1 MSTIWRLFTGDV
13 KRMFSNV
20 VSIIIVIGLVVIPG
34 LFSWFNIAASWN
46 PFGNL
51 KNLKFAVASVDEG
64 YKSDLIPVKIT
75 IGDTVVNT
83 LRANSELDWT
93 ITSKDDAIDG
103 TKSGK
108 YYAAI
113 VIPKDFSRKM
123 MTFFSADVEHVK
135 IDYYDNEKKNALA
148 PNLTTEGA
156 TEVSTQINEMFA
168 ETLTGTALSIASQL
182 AEDVSSPKAQTALA
196 RFSANLGDFA
206 TTLNGASTTLA
217 DYATITGSAGT
228 LLDASGALLDN
239 AAGSA
244 SDAGKQLDG
253 AKQGVSDLSG
263 AMGTAAEA
271 LSGALSSSADSYGAV
286 ADAVDTLYADAGT
299 QATDTAGALE
309 TQAKHV
315 GTQIAQYQSIRQ
327 SIADLQGRL
336 PANLQ
341 SALQPMLDRLDAAI
355 ALQQSLQTRLN
366 DAAASVRAKNADM
379 QDKHAQVK
387 DLATQAQSAIAGVK
401 SDFDTQVKPQLTQLN
416 ASVTDATRILDAGAS
431 RLTGTLDDLHT
442 TADDAKTNLADV
454 QGTLTKVSDKLANA
468 GKELGSFESKL
479 TDALNSGD
487 MSMVKEVLG
496 NNPETLAATLA
507 APVEL
512 KRKALF
518 PVSNFGSSLA
528 PLYLLLPLWVG
539 ALLMV
544 VTLKTSVS
552 ARVRREL
559 ADRAGGVE
567 PRPHQL
573 FLGHY
578 GVFALIGLMQST
590 FSLGGAL
597 LFIHVQSVHPLL
609 FMLTGWTSSLVFS
622 FFTYTM
628 TVSFGNVG
636 KAIGVLMLIVQ
647 ISGSNAAY
655 PLQMLPSWIGSISP
669 LLPITHSVKALRA
682 AIAGIYAMDYWKAL
696 GALVLFVP
704 PLLLIGLVLRKPLV
718 RFNRWYVAKV
728 ESTKVIA

>member
-1 MSTIWRLFTGDV
+1 MRTTWRLFAGDV
-13 KRMFSNV
+13 RRLTSNI
-20 VSIIIVIGLVVIPG
+20 VSIIIVIGLTVIPG
-34 LFSWFNIAASWN
+34 LFSWFNIAASWD

-64 YKSDLIPVKIT
+64 YKSDLIPVKLT

-83 LRANSELDWT
+83 LRANSQLDWT
-93 ITSKDDAIDG
+93 ITTKADAIDG

-113 VIPKDFSRKM
+113 VLPKDFSRRM
-123 MTFFSADVEHVK
+123 MTFFSTDAEQVK
-135 IDYYDNEKKNALA
+135 ISYYENEKKNALA

-156 TEVSTQINEMFA
+156 SEVSTQINEMFA
-168 ETLTGTALSIASQL
+168 QTLTGTALSVASSL
-182 AEDVSSPKAQTALA
+182 AEDMSKPEAKSALA
-196 RFSANLGDFA
+196 RFSANIGEF
-206 TTLNGASTTLA
+206 STTLTDTA
-217 DYATITGSAGT
+217 SMVGGYASLTGSADT
-228 LLDASGALLDN
+228 LLADSAALISGASGSAD
-239 AAGSA
+239 AADETLKEAA
-244 SDAGKQLDG
+244 S
-253 AKQGVSDLSG
+253 GVDDVSG
-263 AMGTAAEA
+263 AMTSAADA
-271 LSGALSSSADSYGAV
+271 LSQALAASAKSYAALSEQV
-286 ADAVDTLYADAGT
+286 DALYASAGT
-299 QATDTAGALE
+299 QAEDTAKALE
-309 TQAKHV
+309 TQASHV
-315 GTQIAQYQSIRQ
+315 GDQIAEYQSIRAE
-327 SIADLQGRL
+327 IARI
-336 PANLQ
+336 Q
-341 SALQPMLDRLDAAI
+341 SALPERLQGLLDPTLTRLDAAI
-355 ALQQSLQTRLN
+355 ELQQAVQKRLT
-366 DAAASVRAKNADM
+366 DAAASVRGKNAD
-379 QDKHAQVK
+379 AQAHRAEVK
-387 DLATQAQSAIAGVK
+387 DLAAQAKSAIEGVK
-401 SDFDTQVKPQLTQLN
+401 SDFAATLRPQLD
-416 ASVTDATRILDAGAS
+416 SLDAAVGEAS
-431 RLTGTLDDLHT
+431 ALLKSGSAKLD
-442 TADDAKTNLADV
+442 K
-454 QGTLTKVSDKLANA
+454 TLTELDTTVKGARSSLATVRTTLESVSDKLAKA
-468 GKELGSFESKL
+468 GKELGTFNDRL
-479 TDALNSGD
+479 TKALDSGD
-487 MSMVKEVLG
+487 MAMVKQVLSSD
-496 NNPETLAATLA
+496 PEKLAGVLS

-518 PVSNFGSSLA
+518 PVSNFGSALA
-528 PLYLLLPLWVG
+528 PLYIILPLWVG

-578 GVFALIGLMQST
+578 GVFALIGLLQST

-655 PLQMLPSWIGSISP
+655 PLQMLPDWIGSISP

-696 GALVLFVP
+696 GALLLFVP